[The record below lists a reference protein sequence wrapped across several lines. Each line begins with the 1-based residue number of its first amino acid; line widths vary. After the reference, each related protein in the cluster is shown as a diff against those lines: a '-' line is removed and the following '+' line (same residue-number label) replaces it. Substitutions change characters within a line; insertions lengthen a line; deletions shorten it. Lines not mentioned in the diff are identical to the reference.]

1 MRKIR
6 LIFMVAFQIFF
17 RFLYRVPILST
28 IVHSLTCFFAGL
40 SRMFSGS
47 KPLSSYTSGN
57 DIPKKR
63 LILYEYEGCPFCRIV
78 RETLSLLSIEV
89 LIYPCPRETLK
100 KYGHLEN
107 SRFRGEVKK
116 LGNKVMFPYLVDEN
130 TGKSLYE
137 SRDIVA
143 YLWEHYSEGQNKP
156 LFFKLSMMGPFLIL
170 GFFLH
175 ALMRPLPSMGI
186 LRTPSK
192 RPEKLLELWGRE
204 HHIGTKRIRETLC
217 TLEIPYILHHSNIE
231 PKGTLKDPNS
241 QKSFRNANE
250 ACSYLFASYQDGST
264 TEESLLDYGKDDR
277 RIKRPPKT

>member
-1 MRKIR
+1 MGKLR
-6 LIFMVAFQIFF
+6 LILMASFQSLF
-17 RFLYRVPILST
+17 RGLYKIPFLSKF
-28 IVHSLTCFFAGL
+28 VHSLTCFIAGL
-40 SRMFSGS
+40 TRLFSGT
-47 KPLSSYTSGN
+47 KPLQIYAKGN
-57 DIPKKR
+57 DIPTKR

-116 LGNKVMFPYLVDEN
+116 LGNKVMFPYLIDEN

-137 SRDIVA
+137 SRDIVS
-143 YLWEHYSEGQNKP
+143 YLWEHYSGGEKKP
-156 LFFKLSMMGPFLIL
+156 FLYKLSMRGPFLIL
-170 GFFLH
+170 GFFFH

-204 HHIGTKRIRETLC
+204 HHVGTKRIREALC
-217 TLEIPYILHHSNIE
+217 TLEIPYILHHSNSE
-231 PKGTLKDPNS
+231 PKGTLKDPNT
-241 QKSFRNANE
+241 QKSFSKAKE
-250 ACSYLFASYQDGST
+250 ACSYLFAHYQDGST
-264 TEESLLDYGKDDR
+264 KEESLLDYGKDDR
-277 RIKRPPKT
+277 GEKRPPKA